1 MKPFVDRRG
10 VGLSFFSA
18 ETYYISVEATAKGL
32 IAYSSLESLNDPVR
46 HTRSIEPSK
55 LREEYGEK
63 SLY

>member
-32 IAYSSLESLNDPVR
+32 IAYRSLES
-46 HTRSIEPSK
+46 
-55 LREEYGEK
+55 
-63 SLY
+63 